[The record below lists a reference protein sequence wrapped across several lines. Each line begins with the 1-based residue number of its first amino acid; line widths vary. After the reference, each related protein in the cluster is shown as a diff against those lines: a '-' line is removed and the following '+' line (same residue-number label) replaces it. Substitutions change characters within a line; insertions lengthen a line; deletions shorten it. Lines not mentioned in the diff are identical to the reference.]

1 MPIRRIA
8 RAALRLEGCLKGTR
22 SRFHGGRK
30 GQSLTELA
38 LALPI
43 LLLFLLGAINLGLAL
58 RAQTSLTQATQQAAQ
73 YLMNHPPATCTS
85 GGTNDPCI
93 EADAIVSTYLKN
105 GFDGASAQV
114 SFSLTAQGSALAHV
128 NASYSF
134 PVIMPIADKLN
145 AGPLHNGFVSIGTN
159 ADTIMATPPPTN
171 LTGKYSGDSGGS
183 FRFTRTA
190 PVNPTGAQLS
200 YQLVFDLGDGSGSTS
215 LLSQPYHSTN
225 ATVLCTD
232 LPAQDQTYC
241 NSSTGNP
248 MPFRVSAVQNN
259 GLASALSAYA
269 IGGS

>member
-114 SFSLTAQGSALAHV
+114 SFSLTAQGNALAHV

-145 AGPLHNGFVSIGTN
+145 AGPLRNGFVTIGAN
-159 ADTIMATPPPTN
+159 ADTIMATAPPPS
-171 LTGKYSGDSGGS
+171 LSGHYSDDDGGS
-183 FRFTRTA
+183 IRFTWTA
-190 PVNPTGAQLS
+190 PTNPAGVIPH

-215 LLSQPYHSTN
+215 LLPSNYTSTN
-225 ATVLCTD
+225 FTIHCID
-232 LPAQDQTYC
+232 LPSQDQGFC
-241 NSSTGNP
+241 NSSPGNP
-248 MPFRVSAVQNN
+248 MPFRISAVQKN
-259 GLASALSAYA
+259 GLASALSTYA
-269 IGGS
+269 LGGS